1 MCSCSQHSAPQT
13 AENEQKPDAGV
24 RLLVDDMTCGH
35 CAGTIKSAIEQ
46 AFPGSLVTAEPES
59 RLVTV
64 TGAGDYAAIEAIVT
78 RAGYTPSL
86 AAAAA

>member
-1 MCSCSQHSAPQT
+1 MCSCSQHSGAK
-13 AENEQKPDAGV
+13 AEGSEEKAQAGV

-46 AFPGSLVTAEPES
+46 AFPDALVTAEPAS
-59 RLVTV
+59 KLVTV
-64 TGAGDYAAIEAIVT
+64 SGAGDYAAIEAIVT

-86 AAAAA
+86 AAAA